1 MTSLRKFLSLMTI
14 SAIVLL
20 SGCMAKDAPRHR
32 TWVDLEE
39 ISGKVV
45 QTKKDLASKQLD
57 EDQKQEVSGKDTTP
71 KTRDVSHGPNVSNEY
86 LKAVK
91 GGKTIPSAEGI
102 EGEGVMLNF
111 DNADIYEVIQV
122 IAETLDLSYII
133 DPQVK
138 GVVNLRSGQ
147 KIPKSELFV
156 IFKKIL
162 NINGLD
168 IRNEGDHYY
177 VFVAAKPSSLT
188 IYDKDQVGQLKPSSK
203 VVTQV
208 VPVMHIGS
216 SEAQKLLEPYL
227 SQQAVIYNLADQNTL
242 VISDFEGQVVDAL
255 AILAKL
261 DVSALSSMRV
271 KVVRVEQAPLF
282 DLRDELKEVLLAL
295 KINKKDY
302 EGVQLVPLERVNS
315 LMLIGI
321 NEELVQTAVSWV
333 EELDRAPTGGRD
345 SIYIYNVRNSVASE
359 LVDLVGSLIT
369 DKGAAPAK
377 AKSKT
382 VSNKTKKN
390 TSASPGSIRPPGTAA
405 PETQAQNPAAAS
417 PTAAAKSPT
426 GETLASMQ
434 FSGEPS
440 LIADDA
446 RNIVLIRARF
456 ADYQRIVK
464 LLERLDNIPT
474 QVLIEVLVAEVT
486 LNNDLKYGVEWAMK
500 EGHLK
505 THTSAIEFGMSKGS
519 SEGQYGLQ
527 GGITFD
533 TTGDLFK
540 MLDILASDTDVT
552 VVSSPQVL
560 VLNNE
565 SATVNVGKQVPIVT
579 GQIADVTNSNTKTTT
594 TTSTLTT
601 AANQTVQ
608 YKDTGV
614 ILNVTPRIN
623 AEGIILLDIDQQVS
637 SPQANVSGG
646 INSPIIS
653 TKQVQTKLA
662 VKDGQSILMGGL
674 IEKNESDTDSGIPFL
689 KDVPGLGWLF
699 KQKTIATKKTELLVM
714 VTPYVIESEDV
725 LDQYINGFREKV
737 EGLRQDLAK

>member
-1 MTSLRKFLSLMTI
+1 MTSLCNSLYLLI
-14 SAIVLL
+14 IFVIVLL
-20 SGCMAKDAPRHR
+20 PGCMAKEAPRHK

-39 ISGKVV
+39 ISSNVV

-57 EDQKQEVSGKDTTP
+57 EDHKQELSGKDITP
-71 KTRDVSHGPNVSNEY
+71 KTRDVSQGVDVSNEY

-91 GGKTIPSAEGI
+91 GDKTIPSAKGV

-147 KIPKSELFV
+147 KIPKGELFV

-177 VFVAAKPSSLT
+177 IFVAAKPSSLT
-188 IYDKDQVGQLKPSSK
+188 IYDKDQAGLLKPSSK

-208 VPVMHIGS
+208 APVMHIGS
-216 SEAQKLLEPYL
+216 AEAQKLVEPYL

-255 AILAKL
+255 AILSKL
-261 DVSALSSMRV
+261 DVSSLSSMRI

-295 KINKKDY
+295 KVNKKDY
-302 EGVQLVPLERVNS
+302 EGVQLVALERVNS
-315 LMLIGI
+315 LMLIGH

-333 EELDRAPTGGRD
+333 EELDRAPAGGRD
-345 SIYIYNVRNSVASE
+345 SIFIYNVRNSVASE

-369 DKGAAPAK
+369 EKGTATAPK
-377 AKSKT
+377 GKT
-382 VSNKTKKN
+382 VSNKTKSK
-390 TSASPGSIRPPGTAA
+390 TSTTPGSIRPPGSTADN
-405 PETQAQNPAAAS
+405 QAQNPATTS
-417 PTAAAKSPT
+417 PAAAAKAPT

-456 ADYQRIVK
+456 ADYQRVVK
-464 LLERLDNIPT
+464 LLERLDNMPT

-486 LNNDLKYGVEWAMK
+486 LNHDLQYGVEWALK
-500 EGHLK
+500 KGQIKANSAHLEIGADAGEGRL
-505 THTSAIEFGMSKGS
+505 
-519 SEGQYGLQ
+519 GLS
-527 GGITFD
+527 GGLTFD
-533 TTGDLFK
+533 SAGDIFQFLN
-540 MLDILASDTDVT
+540 ILASDTDVA

-565 SATVNVGKQVPIVT
+565 SATVNVGKQVPVVT
-579 GQIADVTNSNTKTTT
+579 SQIADINNNNTNTTV
-594 TTSTLTT
+594 TT

-623 AEGIILLDIDQQVS
+623 AEGIILLEIDQQVS
-637 SPQANVSGG
+637 SVEDAIKGG
-646 INSPIIS
+646 VNSPVIS

-674 IEKNESDTDSGIPFL
+674 IAKTDSDKDSGIPIL

-699 KQKTIATKKTELLVM
+699 KQKGLATTKTELLLM

-725 LDQYINGFREKV
+725 LDQYISGFKEKV
-737 EGLRQDLAK
+737 DGLRQDLAR